1 MKLRIVNCPDKD
13 FKPYVEKAIRFYGQ
27 NLISK
32 RLLDNIHIKLKFN
45 PNLDVHG
52 FASVEDYNSSGKPRE
67 FLIEVHSWIGAKEI
81 LKTLAHEMVHVKQ
94 FAYQETNDSLSVWK
108 GMRVD
113 SDSMDYYDHP
123 WEVEAYGMDTTL
135 LAKFAIQEKLWEVF
149 DEFVNPNTPI
159 EKKKIGWK
167 QKIIS

>member
-1 MKLRIVNCPDKD
+1 MKLRIYNCPDED
-13 FKPYVEKAIRFYGQ
+13 FKPYVERAVHFFAKELITSTKLRNNCSIKVKFDDTIKDYG
-27 NLISK
+27 SC
-32 RLLDNIHIKLKFN
+32 F
-45 PNLDVHG
+45 
-52 FASVEDYNSSGKPRE
+52 VEDYNTRKQPRE
-67 FLIEVHSWIGAKEI
+67 FTIEVHPGIGAFHIME
-81 LKTLAHEMVHVKQ
+81 TLAHEMVHVKQ

-135 LAKFAIQEKLWEVF
+135 LAKFAIHEKLWEVF
-149 DEFVNPNTPI
+149 DEFQNPNTPI

-167 QKIIS
+167 QK